1 MSTAATGPTTSL
13 EVETIDRLGGCVPI
27 FHGVFCSPADALN
40 AIGRFAVAPV
50 NPANR
55 SRIVNARGGRV
66 QIGQTTATLAVLG

>member
-1 MSTAATGPTTSL
+1 MSAAATGPTTTL
-13 EVETIDRLGGCVPI
+13 EVETIDRLGGRVPI
-27 FHGVFCSPADALN
+27 FHGAFCSPADALN
-40 AIGRFAVAPV
+40 AISRFAVAPV